1 MLKERTAKE
10 LKERMALEFKESM
23 AEKAT
28 MNILAQENE
37 KLKRE
42 LEKAKREK
50 LDIVAVQRANL
61 ISASPSL
68 VDVSHAAKPTNN
80 SCIRT
85 ATDVSNIQ
93 AQVHDSSQSSVV
105 RAADS
110 ILKMVNTTSNDKSLS
125 ANHCTGSSDLLEL
138 SNSRVTGGNI
148 MISKEHASVV
158 HAHFNDSS
166 FPENRFSSSNGFG
179 HYAYLE
185 YRSMKQAQEIERFRR
200 QKDREAQELEYLH
213 RCLDDKNTC
222 EMFLFNR
229 R

>member
-1 MLKERTAKE
+1 MKERAAKELKERAAKE
-10 LKERMALEFKESM
+10 LKERMALQSKESM

-61 ISASPSL
+61 TSASPSL
-68 VDVSHAAKPTNN
+68 VDVPHAAQPTNN

-85 ATDVSNIQ
+85 ATDVSNTQ
-93 AQVHDSSQSSVV
+93 AQVHDSSVV

-110 ILKMVNTTSNDKSLS
+110 ILKMGNTTSNDKSLS

-138 SNSRVTGGNI
+138 SNSRVTGGDI
-148 MISKEHASVV
+148 
-158 HAHFNDSS
+158 
-166 FPENRFSSSNGFG
+166 
-179 HYAYLE
+179 
-185 YRSMKQAQEIERFRR
+185 
-200 QKDREAQELEYLH
+200 
-213 RCLDDKNTC
+213 
-222 EMFLFNR
+222 MFLFYR